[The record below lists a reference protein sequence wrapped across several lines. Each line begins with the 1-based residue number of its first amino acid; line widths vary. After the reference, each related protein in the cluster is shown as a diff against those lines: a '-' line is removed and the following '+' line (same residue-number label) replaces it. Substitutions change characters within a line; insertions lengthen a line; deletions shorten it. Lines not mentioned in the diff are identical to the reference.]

1 MKKVLTI
8 AGSDP
13 GGGSQLVAE
22 GAFAI
27 MRGTGRISKEYLQR
41 HWQNFKGIFTCKLFI
56 CKHLY
61 MI

>member
-13 GGGSQLVAE
+13 GGGLQLIAE
-22 GAFAI
+22 GAIAI
-27 MRGTGRISKEYLQR
+27 MGR
-41 HWQNFKGIFTCKLFI
+41 HWQNLKGIFTCKLFI
-56 CKHLY
+56 CKCLY

>member
-27 MRGTGRISKEYLQR
+27 MRGTGRISKEYL
-41 HWQNFKGIFTCKLFI
+41 HANYSSVST
-56 CKHLY
+56 Y
-61 MI
+61 T

>member
-8 AGSDP
+8 VGSDP

-27 MRGTGRISKEYLQR
+27 MRGTGRISKEYL
-41 HWQNFKGIFTCKLFI
+41 HASYSSVST
-56 CKHLY
+56 Y
-61 MI
+61 T

>member
-27 MRGTGRISKEYLQR
+27 MRGTGRISKEYL
-41 HWQNFKGIFTCKLFI
+41 HANYSSVSAYT
-56 CKHLY
+56 
-61 MI
+61 